1 MAEYE
6 IFLRDN
12 ESIPLDQEVELEIR
26 DRERLELL
34 RVRAIVS
41 RQSETDEAPDR
52 LWVLRGDQGGTREK
66 TPFSLRISAG
76 LDAPEDDEYVPLGH
90 RAAYGKRR
98 GFMLKS
104 MIKEHE
110 KGSET
115 PESKGV

>member
-41 RQSETDEAPDR
+41 RRSETDEVPDK
-52 LWVLRGDQGGTREK
+52 LWILRGDQGGTREK
-66 TPFSLRISAG
+66 TPFTITISARV
-76 LDAPEDDEYVPLGH
+76 DAREDQEYVPMGH
-90 RAAYGKRR
+90 RATYGKRR

-104 MIKEHE
+104 MIKERE

-115 PESKGV
+115 SESKGV